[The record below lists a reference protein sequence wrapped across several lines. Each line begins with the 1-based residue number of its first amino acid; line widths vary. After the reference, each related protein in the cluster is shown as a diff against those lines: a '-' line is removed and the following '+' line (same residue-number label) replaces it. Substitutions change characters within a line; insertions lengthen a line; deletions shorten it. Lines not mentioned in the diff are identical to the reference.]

1 MLRAVLL
8 MVLICIGMQA
18 VDNKQSNKIQQ
29 RVNSLNKPLYNPFVE
44 NYILQ
49 ELKQL
54 REENRDLKIDLHKT
68 LAQKEVQI
76 SNNVVNYATST
87 INNMFYIIA
96 AATSILVIMG
106 WNSLRDINEKFKLK
120 IDEKTSQIV
129 QEYEERMNVFERDL
143 AKRARQVKQNE
154 QEIEITN
161 TIHSLWLRATKEST
175 PSGKI
180 EIYDEIL
187 TIRPDDIEAIVY
199 KAEAVLDMG
208 EANWSLSLT
217 NHALQIDKNYANAYY
232 ERAKAYAVLDSE
244 ESAVADLQKAVE
256 LNEQYLE
263 EIETEPEFQELLSKH
278 NLMAQL
284 KENLC

>member
-29 RVNSLNKPLYNPFVE
+29 RVDSLNKPLYNPFVE

-284 KENLC
+284 KENVC

>member
-278 NLMAQL
+278 NLIAQL
-284 KENLC
+284 KENVC

>member
-284 KENLC
+284 KENVC